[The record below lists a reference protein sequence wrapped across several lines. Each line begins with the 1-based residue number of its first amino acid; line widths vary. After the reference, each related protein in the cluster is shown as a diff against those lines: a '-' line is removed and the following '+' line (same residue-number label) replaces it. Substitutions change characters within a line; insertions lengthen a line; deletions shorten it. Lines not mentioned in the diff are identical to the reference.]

1 MMLMILTLEGLSD
14 SSRSIH
20 SSNCIYLYKFFRTD
34 FLKFIS
40 MFKKIPHTY
49 VIIFSIIVLA
59 AILTWFVPGGE
70 YSRTTISVNGVE
82 RTVIEKSSFQYVDN
96 QPQTWQIFSA
106 FFQGFVNQAG
116 IIVFILMIG
125 GAFWIVNSSKA
136 IDIGIFSF
144 LKFTKKLEKIK
155 LLARIGVDNIIIT
168 MIMLV
173 FSVFGA
179 VFGMS
184 EETIAFII
192 ILVPLSIS
200 MGYDSIVGVS
210 MTFVAAGLG
219 FAGAVLNPFTIGIAQ
234 GIADLPLFSGF
245 GYRLFSWFVIN
256 LVGITWI
263 LRYASKIRKNPKLS
277 PVYNTDIYWRNRSAT
292 DSEELV
298 YHTPRKAWYVFIFIS
313 IGLAIFSW
321 IYPTTE
327 MKIGNSISIFPAV
340 PVSTILFIIF
350 GLFSLRKSVHFFILN
365 ILLFTIVF
373 LIVGVM
379 GYAWYIEEIASL
391 FLAMGLFAGIAFN
404 YDANEITKQFL
415 DGAKDIMSAAL
426 IVGLAGGILVVL
438 EDGKIIDTILYK
450 VSTSMEGMGKLGTVS
465 VMYVIQNIIN
475 VIIPSGSAKAA
486 LTMPVMAPFSDLVN
500 LSRQATVMAFQFGD
514 GFTNM
519 ITPTSGVLIGVLGVA
534 KIPYDSWVKW
544 IAPFMLVLIILG
556 WLLLIPTVTM
566 QLEGF

>member
-1 MMLMILTLEGLSD
+1 
-14 SSRSIH
+14 
-20 SSNCIYLYKFFRTD
+20 
-34 FLKFIS
+34 

-59 AILTWFVPGGE
+59 AILTWLVPGGE

-82 RTVIEKSSFQYVDN
+82 RTVIEKSSFHYVDN

-144 LKFTKKLEKIK
+144 LKFTKKLEKNK
-155 LLARIGVDNIIIT
+155 LLARIGVNNIVLT

-210 MTFVAAGLG
+210 MSFVAAGLG

-292 DSEELV
+292 DSEEIV
-298 YHTPRKAWYVFIFIS
+298 YNTPRTAWYVFVIIS
-313 IGLAIFSW
+313 ISLAIFSW

-327 MKIGNSISIFPAV
+327 MKIGNSISVFPAV
-340 PVSTILFIIF
+340 PVSTVLFIIL
-350 GLFSLRKSVHFFILN
+350 GLISLRKSVHFFILN

-379 GYAWYIEEIASL
+379 GYGWYIEEIASL
-391 FLAMGLFAGIAFN
+391 FLAMGLFSGIAFN
-404 YDANEITKQFL
+404 YSANEITNQFL
-415 DGAKDIMSAAL
+415 EGAKDIMSAAL

-438 EDGKIIDTILYK
+438 EDGKIIDTILHSA
-450 VSTSMEGMGKLGTVS
+450 STSMEGMGKLGTVS

-534 KIPYDSWVKW
+534 KIPYDSWLKW

>member
-1 MMLMILTLEGLSD
+1 ML
-14 SSRSIH
+14 
-20 SSNCIYLYKFFRTD
+20 
-34 FLKFIS
+34 
-40 MFKKIPHTY
+40 KKIPHTY

-59 AILTWFVPGGE
+59 AILTWFIPGGE
-70 YSRTTISVNGVE
+70 YSRKTINVNGIE
-82 RTVIEKSSFQYVDN
+82 RTVIEKGSFHYVDS
-96 QPQTWQIFSA
+96 QPQTWQIFEA
-106 FFQGFVNQAG
+106 FFQGFVNQSG

-144 LKFTKKLEKIK
+144 LQFTKKLEKNK
-155 LLARIGVDNIIIT
+155 LLARIGVNNIILT
-168 MIMLV
+168 LIMLV

-200 MGYDSIVGVS
+200 MGYDSIIGVS
-210 MTFVAAGLG
+210 MSFVAAGLG

-234 GIADLPLFSGF
+234 GISDLPLFSGF
-245 GYRLFSWFVIN
+245 GYRLFCWFVIN

-263 LRYASKIRKNPKLS
+263 LRYASKIQKNPKRS
-277 PVYNTDIYWRNRSAT
+277 PVYETDSYWRNRNTSKI
-292 DSEELV
+292 EEID
-298 YHTPRKAWYVFIFIS
+298 YDTPRIAWFVFLFIS
-313 IGLAIFSW
+313 FGLVIFSW
-321 IYPTTE
+321 IYPLTE
-327 MKIGNSISIFPAV
+327 MKIGNSTNIISAV
-340 PVSTILFIIF
+340 PVSTVLFIII
-350 GLFSLRKSVHFFILN
+350 GIISLRKSIHFFILN
-365 ILLFTIVF
+365 LLLFTIVF
-373 LIVGVM
+373 LVVGVM

-391 FLAMGLFAGIAFN
+391 FLALGLFSGIAFN
-404 YDANEITKQFL
+404 YSANDITKQFL
-415 DGAKDIMSAAL
+415 EGAKDIMSAAL

-438 EDGKIIDTILYK
+438 EDGKIIDTILYR

-465 VMYVIQNIIN
+465 VMYVIQNMIN
-475 VIIPSGSAKAA
+475 IIIPSGSAKAA

-500 LSRQATVMAFQFGD
+500 LSRQATIMAFQFGD

-566 QLEGF
+566 QLDGF